1 MLNGTI
7 AVAVGGGPVVM
18 PCASV
23 SGIVIVEPFI
33 IINNL
38 DICTLLEQDQVT
50 VGVLA
55 ASIPISTN
63 NCLLLF
69 IEIITIVFL
78 SPHLINVVIN
88 VGVGKCVYVALPS
101 FSVDVMVCFIY

>member
-1 MLNGTI
+1 MLNVTI

-18 PCASV
+18 PCANE
-23 SGIVIVEPFI
+23 GCIVIVEPFI
-33 IINNL
+33 IINNF

-50 VGVLA
+50 IGVLA

-88 VGVGKCVYVALPS
+88 IGVGKCVYVALPS

>member
-18 PCASV
+18 PRASV

>member
-1 MLNGTI
+1 
-7 AVAVGGGPVVM
+7 M

-38 DICTLLEQDQVT
+38 DICTLLEQDQVSI
-50 VGVLA
+50 GVLA

-88 VGVGKCVYVALPS
+88 VGVGKCVYVALPCFAVDIVVF
-101 FSVDVMVCFIY
+101 FSNRIVETSEG